1 MMSQKEFILFVK
13 KNNFLREKY
22 ILESKNNMEYNRDNK
37 LKGLDRKSPYLI
49 KDSKANI
56 SKIEFVCDVLSQG
69 NVMLESMS
77 KVFEVG
83 IEDIIEKY
91 NIVKME
97 KELSLN

>member
-1 MMSQKEFILFVK
+1 
-13 KNNFLREKY
+13 
-22 ILESKNNMEYNRDNK
+22 
-37 LKGLDRKSPYLI
+37 
-49 KDSKANI
+49 
-56 SKIEFVCDVLSQG
+56 
-69 NVMLESMS
+69 MLESMS